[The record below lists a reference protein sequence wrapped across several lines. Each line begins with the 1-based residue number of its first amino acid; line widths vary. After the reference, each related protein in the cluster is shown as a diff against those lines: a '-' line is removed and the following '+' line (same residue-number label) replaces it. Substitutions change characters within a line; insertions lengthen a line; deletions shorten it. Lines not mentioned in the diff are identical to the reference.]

1 MALFVD
7 QVVVV
12 DLVVNELVFRDVDV
26 LLFVDQVVVVDL
38 VVNELVLL
46 DVEVA

>member
-1 MALFVD
+1 VVLFVD